1 MATGPG
7 TSPRLMNVQVLLGP
21 GDAASLARRKAARGG
36 EAQLLQPGHRNG
48 GSAVGSVS
56 PVDQADDEG
65 DRTGLCQKAQRQ
77 DREGDQHLE
86 EGMTVTVEAGDHTR
100 RVPSP
105 SPRRVIPEVPA

>member
-1 MATGPG
+1 
-7 TSPRLMNVQVLLGP
+7 
-21 GDAASLARRKAARGG
+21 
-36 EAQLLQPGHRNG
+36 
-48 GSAVGSVS
+48 
-56 PVDQADDEG
+56 
-65 DRTGLCQKAQRQ
+65 LCQKAQRQ